1 MKKYIAFAA
10 VAMMMAAAGC
20 QKMNDIQTEDQNMKV
35 EFTVADKPSFGAD
48 TKAVKTSWAV
58 GDQIAIALK
67 PSSAE
72 NVLYETKTVSKY
84 GHIYSSSAIIL
95 ELTESGWKA
104 ESKITPPEGNGT
116 YYAIHH
122 RGTISATVT
131 NNPASQFNLTE
142 YQGGELM
149 SFTGT
154 YNRDSK
160 GINLGAI
167 TMALDKRLMQISVA
181 DEMNGGNLYLSQ
193 GYDKEY
199 DLTCEIPEPEK
210 TVKMSIYQDWSTGD
224 SPTTPLK
231 GYIALCNGR
240 VSLDFSKASLFV
252 YSSSA
257 DALGATPVINSY
269 DEYDFDYSFWF
280 ANTAKVMFPPTS
292 YTFFINR
299 TAAAEAYYTIHT
311 DEDEVH
317 MTIEYDSSTRKLAPG
332 KAVKL
337 PTYTW
342 TAK

>member
-1 MKKYIAFAA
+1 MKRMIIAAA
-10 VAMMMAAAGC
+10 LLIVAAGC
-20 QKMNDIQTEDQNMKV
+20 SKLNDTDTVENTDVKI
-35 EFTVADKPSFGAD
+35 EFTIAEKPGFGAQ
-48 TKAVKTSWAV
+48 TKALKTSWAV
-58 GDQIAIALK
+58 GDKIAIALK

-72 NVLYETKTVSKY
+72 NVLYEAKAVGKTD
-84 GHIYSSSAIIL
+84 HIYSSSAIIL
-95 ELTESGWKA
+95 ELTESGWEA
-104 ESKITPPEGNGT
+104 ESKITPPEGSGT

-131 NNPASQFNLTE
+131 NNPASQFNLTG

-154 YNRDSK
+154 YNYDNK
-160 GINLGAI
+160 GITLGAI
-167 TMALDKRLMQISVA
+167 TMALDTRLMQISVA
-181 DEMNGGNLYLSQ
+181 DELNGGNLYLSQ

-257 DALGATPVINSY
+257 DALGATPVINIY

-299 TAAAEAYYTIHT
+299 TAAAEADYTIHT
-311 DEDEVH
+311 DEDEVYKSI
-317 MTIEYDSSTRKLAPG
+317 TKSDNRTLKQGI
-332 KAVKL
+332 AVKL
-337 PTYTW
+337 PTYEW
-342 TAK
+342 TPR

>member
-1 MKKYIAFAA
+1 MIIAAA
-10 VAMMMAAAGC
+10 LLIVAAGC
-20 QKMNDIQTEDQNMKV
+20 SKLNDTDTVENTDVKI
-35 EFTVADKPSFGAD
+35 EFTIAEKPGFGAQ
-48 TKAVKTSWAV
+48 TKALKTSWAV
-58 GDQIAIALK
+58 GDKIAIALK

-72 NVLYETKTVSKY
+72 NVLYEAKAVGKTD
-84 GHIYSSSAIIL
+84 HIYSSSAIIL
-95 ELTESGWKA
+95 ELTESGWEA

-131 NNPASQFNLTE
+131 NNPASQFNLTG

-154 YNRDSK
+154 YNYDNK
-160 GINLGAI
+160 GITLGAI
-167 TMALDKRLMQISVA
+167 TMALDTRLMQISVA
-181 DEMNGGNLYLSQ
+181 DELNGGNLFLSQ

-210 TVKMSIYQDWSTGD
+210 TVKMSIYQDWNTGD

-257 DALGATPVINSY
+257 DALGATPVINIY

-299 TAAAEAYYTIHT
+299 TAAAEADYTIHT
-311 DEDEVH
+311 DEDEVYKSI
-317 MTIEYDSSTRKLAPG
+317 TKSDNRTLKQGI
-332 KAVKL
+332 AVKL
-337 PTYTW
+337 PTYEW
-342 TAK
+342 TPR

>member
-1 MKKYIAFAA
+1 MKRMIIAAA
-10 VAMMMAAAGC
+10 LLIVAAGC
-20 QKMNDIQTEDQNMKV
+20 SKLNDTDTVENTDVKI
-35 EFTVADKPSFGAD
+35 EFTIAEKPGFGAQ
-48 TKAVKTSWAV
+48 TKALKTSWAV
-58 GDQIAIALK
+58 GDKIAIALK

-72 NVLYETKTVSKY
+72 NVLYEAKAVGKTD
-84 GHIYSSSAIIL
+84 HIYSSSAIIL

-131 NNPASQFNLTE
+131 NNPASQFNLTG

-149 SFTGT
+149 SYTGT
-154 YNRDSK
+154 YNYDNK
-160 GINLGAI
+160 GITLGAI
-167 TMALDKRLMQISVA
+167 TMALDTRLMQISVA
-181 DEMNGGNLYLSQ
+181 DELNGGNLYLSQ

-257 DALGATPVINSY
+257 DALGATPVINIY

-299 TAAAEAYYTIHT
+299 TAAAEADYTIHT
-311 DEDEVH
+311 DEDEVYKSI
-317 MTIEYDSSTRKLAPG
+317 TKSDNRTLKQGI
-332 KAVKL
+332 AVKL
-337 PTYTW
+337 PTYEW
-342 TAK
+342 TPR

>member
-1 MKKYIAFAA
+1 MKRMIIAAA
-10 VAMMMAAAGC
+10 LLIVAAGC
-20 QKMNDIQTEDQNMKV
+20 SKLNDTDTVENTDVKI
-35 EFTVADKPSFGAD
+35 EFTIAEKPGFGAQ
-48 TKAVKTSWAV
+48 TKALKTSWAV
-58 GDQIAIALK
+58 GDKIAIALK

-72 NVLYETKTVSKY
+72 NVIYEAKAVGKTD
-84 GHIYSSSAIIL
+84 HIYSSSAIIL
-95 ELTESGWKA
+95 ELTESGWEA
-104 ESKITPPEGNGT
+104 ESKITPPEGSGT

-131 NNPASQFNLTE
+131 NNPASQFNLTG

-154 YNRDSK
+154 YNYDNK
-160 GINLGAI
+160 GITLGAI
-167 TMALDKRLMQISVA
+167 TMALDTRLMQISVA
-181 DEMNGGNLYLSQ
+181 DELNGGNLYLSQ

-257 DALGATPVINSY
+257 DALGATPVINIY

-299 TAAAEAYYTIHT
+299 TAAAEADYTIHT
-311 DEDEVH
+311 DEDEVYKSI
-317 MTIEYDSSTRKLAPG
+317 TKSDNRTLKQGI
-332 KAVKL
+332 AVKL
-337 PTYTW
+337 PTYEW
-342 TAK
+342 TPR

>member
-181 DEMNGGNLYLSQ
+181 DELNGGNLFLSQ
-193 GYDKEY
+193 GYNEIDM
-199 DLTCEIPEPEK
+199 TCEIPDPEK
-210 TVKMSIYQDWSTGD
+210 TVKMSIYQDWNTGD
-224 SPTTPLK
+224 SPTIPLK
-231 GYIALCNGR
+231 GYVALCNGR
-240 VSLDFSKASLFV
+240 VSLDFSKTNLFV

-257 DALGATPVINSY
+257 DAIGATPVINKY
-269 DEYDFDYSFWF
+269 DEYDLDYSFCF

-292 YTFFINR
+292 YTFVINR
-299 TAAAEAYYTIHT
+299 TAEAGAKYTIHT
-311 DEDEVH
+311 DEDEVYKSI
-317 MTIEYDSSTRKLAPG
+317 TKSDSRTLKQG
-332 KAVKL
+332 IAVKL
-337 PTYTW
+337 PTYEW
-342 TAK
+342 TPR

>member
-1 MKKYIAFAA
+1 MKRMIIAAA
-10 VAMMMAAAGC
+10 LLIVAAGC
-20 QKMNDIQTEDQNMKV
+20 SKLNDTDTVENTDVKI
-35 EFTVADKPSFGAD
+35 EFTIAEKPGFGAQ
-48 TKAVKTSWAV
+48 TKALKTSWAV
-58 GDQIAIALK
+58 GDKIAIALK

-72 NVLYETKTVSKY
+72 NVLYEAKAVGKTD
-84 GHIYSSSAIIL
+84 HIYSSSAIIL
-95 ELTESGWKA
+95 ELTESGWEA

-131 NNPASQFNLTE
+131 NNPASQFNLTG

-154 YNRDSK
+154 YNYDNK
-160 GINLGAI
+160 GITLGAI
-167 TMALDKRLMQISVA
+167 TMALDTRLMQISVA
-181 DEMNGGNLYLSQ
+181 DELNGGNLFLSQ

-210 TVKMSIYQDWSTGD
+210 TVKMSIYQDWNTGD

-257 DALGATPVINSY
+257 DALGATPVINIY

-299 TAAAEAYYTIHT
+299 TAAAEADYTIHT
-311 DEDEVH
+311 DEDEVYKSI
-317 MTIEYDSSTRKLAPG
+317 TKSDNRTLKQGI
-332 KAVKL
+332 AVKL
-337 PTYTW
+337 PTYEW
-342 TAK
+342 TPR